1 MLSFPDVE
9 PVQGRLLTEYSFLT
23 DENIHPHVVAMLRSH
38 GIDVWDVKENQ
49 RQGTSD
55 RELFALAHDQGRV
68 ILTHDSDF
76 GALAIAHGLTWTGII
91 YMRPGLQQSSVVIE
105 NLEVLFRR
113 QLRPHVPFIIVLERK
128 ADRLNIRVR

>member
-1 MLSFPDVE
+1 MLSSPDAE
-9 PVQGRLLTEYSFLT
+9 PLQERLLTEYSFLT

-38 GIDVWDVKENQ
+38 DIDVWDVKENQ
-49 RQGTSD
+49 HQGTSD
-55 RELFALAHDQGRV
+55 RELFVVANDQGRI

-76 GALAIAHGLTWTGII
+76 GALAVAHGLAWTGII
-91 YMRPGLQQSSVVIE
+91 YMRPGLQKSSVVIE
-105 NLEVLFRR
+105 NLEALFSR